1 MKIATRFSVSLCS
14 LLALF
19 VFAVTN
25 SGLAQDNDAITHFDS
40 STNHATHMQVT
51 PRGHTNGMADA
62 RFGITNIDSLVNF
75 NDRYDVQG
83 FDSNGNPNF
92 KWYTNTVGNP
102 PQMGGSTVINA
113 PIIPVSVDMRNTDGS
128 VRYVSIKTGPV
139 TTCDNANLTD
149 DCHRLFFDVTPF
161 IQPTLES
168 PVFQVSQFSSSTDP
182 TQITDAV
189 QRAEYFRQ
197 AKANWHTL
205 LNPSVKTTRTMVLK
219 RGTYAFQLNDDGTCC
234 QFVEIAGG
242 AFVNAL
248 FPSGI
253 PPFRPGTPDGNT
265 PIGAAEFAGDI
276 TTKDISTFLFPATYL
291 PSGPGFFTIG
301 FHSYD
306 FEPGDASN
314 GNRERRYVVN
324 YSSWIKPGFFRNPNF
339 LDVTAMSHEIAETFN
354 DPFVASDGIHNIT
367 PWWLSGGNCQNN
379 LEDGDV
385 VEGLPNATYPITMPN
400 GTTYHPQNE
409 ALLQWFEFQ
418 SPSSALDGAY
428 SYPNES
434 TLTALSAPQKAGCQ

>member
-1 MKIATRFSVSLCS
+1 MKIATRFCVCLCS
-14 LLALF
+14 LLALL
-19 VFAVTN
+19 VFTT
-25 SGLAQDNDAITHFDS
+25 SGLAQDNDAISHFDS
-40 STNHATHMQVT
+40 SNNLATHMQVT

-62 RFGITNIDSLVNF
+62 RHGITDIDSLVNF

-113 PIIPVSVDMRNTDGS
+113 PIVPVSLDLRNADGS
-128 VRYVSIKTGPV
+128 VRYVSLNMQTGAV
-139 TTCDNANLTD
+139 TTCDNNNLTD

-161 IQPTLES
+161 VQPTLQS
-168 PVFQVSQFSSSTDP
+168 PVFQVSPFSSSTDP

-189 QRAEYFRQ
+189 QRAEYFNS
-197 AKANWHTL
+197 AKPNWHTL

-219 RGTYAFQLNDDGTCC
+219 RGTYSFLLNSDGTCC
-234 QFVEIAGG
+234 QFVEVAAGT
-242 AFVNAL
+242 FVNSL
-248 FPSGI
+248 FPSGT
-253 PPFRPGTPDGNT
+253 PPFLPGTADGNT
-265 PIGAAEFAGDI
+265 PVGAAEFAGDI

-291 PSGPGFFTIG
+291 PSGGGFIIG

-314 GNRERRYVVN
+314 GNRERRYVLN

-339 LDVTAMSHEIAETFN
+339 LDVTATSHEIAETFN

-385 VEGLPNATYPITMPN
+385 IEGLPNATYPITMPN

-409 ALLQWFEFQ
+409 ALLQWFQFQ
-418 SPSSALDGAY
+418 SPSSALNGAY
-428 SYPNES
+428 SYPNEQ